1 MYAFEFPPL
10 LKDNLTIPEPTPQH
24 SLAEEASQFFQATL
38 NRLQS
43 HNRRAHR
50 RGYRATLLFGQL
62 ILELL
67 RAHRL
72 ALVVQKLAV
81 KRCPPLNSI
90 ELAGA
95 ACNIIHTIQCSRC

>member
-1 MYAFEFPPL
+1 MVRSARYTL
-10 LKDNLTIPEPTPQH
+10 
-24 SLAEEASQFFQATL
+24 QFFQANL

-43 HNRRAHR
+43 HNRKHTVAVIAQ
-50 RGYRATLLFGQL
+50 YLLFGQL

-81 KRCPPLNSI
+81 KRRPPLDTI

-95 ACNIIHTIQCSRC
+95 ACLIESLSRARVTGALMRDKRQPSLR